1 LGGTT
6 VKVIGAGFGRT
17 GTLSMKAALERLGFG
32 PCYHMVEFIQHR
44 EHAPSWMAALRGETI
59 EWDTVFAAYEST
71 TDWPACNFWRELAD
85 TYPEAK
91 VVLTV
96 RDPERW
102 WSSVDSTI
110 FAAYRSDELPGADAV
125 AALMRPMAEL
135 LMETTF
141 DGLVSDKEHVIRRY
155 EEHNDRVRAGVAPER
170 LLVYQVAQ
178 GWGPLCDFLG
188 VEAPDEPFPH
198 LNEGANFQQLVRE
211 LSEHQEPRQSR

>member
-1 LGGTT
+1 L
-6 VKVIGAGFGRT
+6 KVIGAGFGRT

-32 PCYHMVEFIQHR
+32 PCYHMVEFIQHPD
-44 EHAPSWMAALRGETI
+44 HGPLWIAALRGEKI
-59 EWDTVFAAYEST
+59 EWDRVFAAYESA

-85 TYPEAK
+85 RYPEAK

-102 WSSVDSTI
+102 WKSVDSTI
-110 FAAYRSDELPGADAV
+110 FAAYRSDELPGSDAV
-125 AALMRPMAEL
+125 AAQMRPMAEL

-141 DGLVSDKEHVIRRY
+141 DGRVSDKEHVLLRY
-155 EEHNDRVRAGVAPER
+155 DEHNERVRAGVAPER
-170 LLVYQVAQ
+170 LLVFDVAQ

-198 LNEGANFQQLVRE
+198 LNEGANFQQLVKE
-211 LSEHQEPRQSR
+211 LSEPQEPRQSR